1 MEPMVIGAVAGGML
15 DKQNPIRGMMLGAA
29 GGGLLG
35 PGAAASGG
43 AASGG
48 AASGAGAG
56 ASASRLATTSGYIP
70 AGATAATTDPAILN
84 ATTSYAGKNL
94 GSAAVPKMA
103 FMNPQNMM
111 MASMLLGG
119 AGGQQNQVTQVQPN
133 KPSTYQPTN
142 SIRNLYANQYSN
154 PNKRRFSLIG

>member
-1 MEPMVIGAVAGGML
+1 MSGMEPMIIGAAVGGMM

-35 PGAAASGG
+35 PGAG
-43 AASGG
+43 AG
-48 AASGAGAG
+48 AGAGAGSAGAGAG
-56 ASASRLATTSGYIP
+56 ASTLATTSGYIP
-70 AGATAATTDPAILN
+70 AGATVATTNPAILN

-103 FMNPQNMM
+103 FMKPQNLM
-111 MASMLLGG
+111 MANMLLGG
-119 AGGQQNQVTQVQPN
+119 AGGSQNQVTQVQPN

-142 SIRNLYANQYSN
+142 AIQNLYANQYSN